1 MRSYTHELNKIK
13 LNTYPLLAGKSMT
26 KARQRELKLE
36 RTRNV
41 KKRPAE
47 GRIPAEAKK
56 ARKMQRGKDDDAV
69 TLALQQGD
77 EIISQ
82 KYNAAKAKFA
92 LDCRGMRWSAAWHPT
107 S

>member
-26 KARQRELKLE
+26 KARQRELKVE

-56 ARKMQRGKDDDAV
+56 ARKIQRGVDNVAV
-69 TLALQQGD
+69 TLALQEGD
-77 EIISQ
+77 EIICE
-82 KYNAAKAKFA
+82 KYKAAKAKFA
-92 LDCRGMRWSAAWHPT
+92 VECRGMPWSAARHPT